1 MSHREAFYQSFTFL
15 NTSSNGRIKMQL
27 LFILTLINAVTHSSM
42 AKGIKHDV
50 ASTHA
55 TDQLSDATSDATNGA
70 TFFNS

>member
-1 MSHREAFYQSFTFL
+1 
-15 NTSSNGRIKMQL
+15 MQL

-55 TDQLSDATSDATNGA
+55 KDQLSDATSDATNGA
-70 TFFNS
+70 SFFYS

>member
-1 MSHREAFYQSFTFL
+1 MRFVLPKFQL
-15 NTSSNGRIKMQL
+15 PIKRIKMQL

-55 TDQLSDATSDATNGA
+55 KVQLSDATSGATNGA
-70 TFFNS
+70 FFLILYFFPPF